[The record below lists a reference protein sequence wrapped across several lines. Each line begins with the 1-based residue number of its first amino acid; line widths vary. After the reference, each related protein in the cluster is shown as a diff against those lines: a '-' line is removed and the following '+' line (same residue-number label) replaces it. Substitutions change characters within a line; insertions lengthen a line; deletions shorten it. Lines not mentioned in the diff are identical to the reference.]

1 MKHFSSYSLAPV
13 LTLIMAAYGPSALAD
28 ENEIYLGQTGVTN
41 VIDIDQV
48 GNSNKV
54 GANDTAIFIS
64 QLGTSNEI
72 AIAQTGYANEA
83 GASAPTG
90 ALGLQGLYQTGSQ
103 NILDITQQNDNA
115 LGMNRIGAISQESPA
130 TYAASV
136 SNSLT
141 IIQSQ
146 NAIDGTA
153 GSGDGQGNH
162 TIGEVRQIQTNAN
175 GARNIAVLRQFDGA
189 EDAYDGNRIGWLL
202 QNGSGNIANVTQQY
216 RGNILNTFRQY
227 GQSNEATIF
236 QHSGTENRIAQF
248 DQAGS
253 FNRSSVAMIGSR
265 NMLWS
270 LIQNNDLVSVTGNLA
285 TITLEGDDNG
295 GDGFGGLGQFTKENT
310 KQLQVSQGEV
320 KQLGDHNTL
329 NMVTTDAST
338 MTAFGFVQDGDGN
351 WLSGTTDGIENEV
364 ASSQIGDG
372 NRLNFVQMGDRNSM
386 AVTYKGK
393 DNELNAK
400 QTGDENSM
408 TVSFDGDVTPLSRS
422 DQTNDAALGGF
433 TDLVLASSGTLTPG
447 QAIQTGDLNVAS
459 IRVHGGSFN
468 KFAFSQAGD
477 QNMIDGAIAG
487 ISNQSAVTQANGE
500 NYAYFRQTGNYNQLI
515 ILQ

>member
-13 LTLIMAAYGPSALAD
+13 LTLIMVAYGPATLAD
-28 ENEIYLGQTGVTN
+28 ENEVYLGQTGVTN

-54 GANDTAIFIS
+54 GANETAIFIS
-64 QLGTSNEI
+64 QQGTSNGI
-72 AIAQTGYANEA
+72 TISQSGYANEA
-83 GASAPTG
+83 GASAATG
-90 ALGLQGLYQTGSQ
+90 RLGLQGLYQTGSQ
-103 NILDITQQNDNA
+103 NALDIKQENDNA
-115 LGMNRIGAISQESPA
+115 LGMNRIGAISQDSPA
-130 TYAASV
+130 TYASSV

-141 IIQSQ
+141 IIQSH

-153 GSGDGQGNH
+153 GSEDGQGNH
-162 TIGEVRQIQTNAN
+162 SIGEIQQIQTSTN
-175 GARNIAVLRQFDGA
+175 GASNTAVIRQFDGA
-189 EDAYDGNRIGWLL
+189 EDAYDGNRIGWFV
-202 QNGSGNIANVTQQY
+202 QNGSGNIASVTQQY

-236 QHSGTENRIAQF
+236 QHSGTENRIAQY
-248 DQAGS
+248 DQVGS
-253 FNRSSVAMIGSR
+253 FNRASVAMIGSR

-270 LIQNNDLVSVTGNLA
+270 LIQNNDLVSITGNLA

-338 MTAFGFVQDGDGN
+338 MTAYGFVQDGDGN
-351 WLSGTTDGIENEV
+351 WLSGTVDGIENEV

-372 NRLNFVQMGDRNSM
+372 NRLNFVQTGDKNSV

-393 DNELNAK
+393 DNELDAK

-408 TVSFDGDVTPLSRS
+408 TVSFDGAVTPLSRS

-447 QAIQTGDLNVAS
+447 QAMQTGDLNVAS
-459 IRVHGGSFN
+459 IQVNGGSFN
-468 KFAFSQAGD
+468 KFAFSQTGD
-477 QNMIDGAIAG
+477 QNMIDGAITG
-487 ISNQSAVTQANGE
+487 LSNQSAVIQSNND
-500 NYAYFRQTGNYNQLI
+500 NYAYYRQTGNYNQLI

>member
-1 MKHFSSYSLAPV
+1 MKHFSSYPLAPV
-13 LTLIMAAYGPSALAD
+13 LTLIVVAYGPSTLAD
-28 ENEIYLGQTGVTN
+28 ENEVYLGQTGVTN
-41 VIDIDQV
+41 VIDIDQA

-54 GANDTAIFIS
+54 GADETAIFIS
-64 QLGTSNEI
+64 QQGTSNDI
-72 AIAQTGYANEA
+72 TISQTGYANEA

-90 ALGLQGLYQTGSQ
+90 SLGLQGIYQTGSQ
-103 NILDITQQNDNA
+103 NILDITQENDNT
-115 LGMNRIGAISQESPA
+115 LGMNSIGAISQDASA
-130 TYAASV
+130 TYASSV

-153 GSGDGQGNH
+153 GSGDGQGYH
-162 TIGEVRQIQTNAN
+162 SIGEIQQTQTDSN
-175 GARNIAVLRQFDGA
+175 GASNTAVIRQFDGA
-189 EDAYDGNRIGWLL
+189 EDTDGGNRIGWFI
-202 QNGSGNIANVTQQY
+202 QYGSGNNASVTQQV

-227 GQSNEATIF
+227 GQSNEASIF
-236 QHSGTENRIAQF
+236 QYSGTENRIAQY
-248 DQAGS
+248 DQVGS
-253 FNRSSVAMIGSR
+253 FNRAAVAMIGSR

-338 MTAFGFVQDGDGN
+338 MTAYGFVQDGDGN
-351 WLSGTTDGIENEV
+351 WLSGTVDGIENEV

-372 NRLNFVQMGDRNSM
+372 NRLNFVQMGDQNSM

-393 DNELNAK
+393 DNELDAK

-408 TVSFDGDVTPLSRS
+408 TIAFDGAVTPLSRS
-422 DQTNDAALGGF
+422 DQTNDAALGGY

-459 IRVHGGSFN
+459 IQVHGGSFN
-468 KFAFSQAGD
+468 KFAFSQTGD
-477 QNMIDGAIAG
+477 QNTIDGAITG
-487 ISNQSAVTQANGE
+487 LSNQSAVIQSNSD
-500 NYAYFRQTGNYNQLI
+500 NYAYYRQTGNYNQLI

>member
-1 MKHFSSYSLAPV
+1 MKQFSSYSLAPV
-13 LTLIMAAYGPSALAD
+13 LTLIMVAYGPSTLAD
-28 ENEIYLGQTGVTN
+28 ENEVYLGQTGVTN

-54 GANDTAIFIS
+54 GANETAIFIS
-64 QLGTSNEI
+64 QQGTSNGI
-72 AIAQTGYANEA
+72 TISQSGYANEA

-90 ALGLQGLYQTGSQ
+90 RLGLQGLYQTGSQ
-103 NILDITQQNDNA
+103 NTLDITQENNNA
-115 LGMNRIGAISQESPA
+115 LGMNRIGAISQDASP
-130 TYAASV
+130 TYASSV

-141 IIQSQ
+141 IIQSH

-162 TIGEVRQIQTNAN
+162 SIGEIQQIQTSTN
-175 GARNIAVLRQFDGA
+175 GASNTAVIRQFDGA
-189 EDAYDGNRIGWLL
+189 EDSYDGNRIGWFI

-236 QHSGTENRIAQF
+236 QHSGTENRIAQY
-248 DQAGS
+248 DQVGS
-253 FNRSSVAMIGSR
+253 FNRASVAMIGSR

-270 LIQNNDLVSVTGNLA
+270 LIQNNDLVSVTGNLT

-338 MTAFGFVQDGDGN
+338 MTAYGFVQDGDGN
-351 WLSGTTDGIENEV
+351 WLSGTVDGIENEV

-372 NRLNFVQMGDRNSM
+372 NRLNFMQTGDKNSM

-393 DNELNAK
+393 DNELDAK

-408 TVSFDGDVTPLSRS
+408 TVSFDGAVTPLSRS

-447 QAIQTGDLNVAS
+447 QAMQTGDLNVAS
-459 IRVHGGSFN
+459 IQVNGGSFN
-468 KFAFSQAGD
+468 KFAFSQTGD
-477 QNMIDGAIAG
+477 QNVIDGAITG
-487 ISNQSAVTQANGE
+487 LSNQSAVIQSNND
-500 NYAYFRQTGNYNQLI
+500 NYAYYRQTGNYNQLI